1 MVGDGSHVLLAA
13 VLITSWDTANFISS
27 ANGGYCHAQ
36 IWQPVMEHLALF
48 GACVSLAESEIKQFT

>member
-1 MVGDGSHVLLAA
+1 MLLAA
-13 VLITSWDTANFISS
+13 VLITSWDTAHFTSS